1 MMEGVDCQLCAEDFF
16 KNGTPRDGHLMGWI
30 TAVLVLAM
38 LDADALHLCVDI
50 LVECSSKGCI
60 DDLDAFADA
69 QHGNLTVI
77 RQTSQ
82 Q

>member
-1 MMEGVDCQLCAEDFF
+1 
-16 KNGTPRDGHLMGWI
+16 MGWI
-30 TAVLVLAM
+30 TAVLVLVM

-69 QHGNLTVI
+69 QHGNLTLCGNETLTVT
-77 RQTSQ
+77 QVWQ
-82 Q
+82 GPWAG